1 MPGWEYRRR
10 DGGLVGDEVVRR
22 LVTGVGA
29 VLAPGGSAQ
38 LLGNWEH
45 RAGEGWHDRV
55 TGWLE
60 ESGLDGWV
68 VQREVQD
75 PADYAETWIR
85 DGGQRPG
92 PVADALLE
100 AWLDD
105 FAARGVEAVG
115 LGFVVLHAPPADAAG
130 SSTRPRWRRVEEVT
144 GRLDGPLGGH
154 VAAVLAARDRLAA
167 ARDEDL
173 LAAHLRVADDVT
185 EERHARPGE
194 GGPRAVL
201 LRAGGGLGRTAS
213 VGPPWP
219 AWSAPAT
226 ASWRSARWWRRWPR
240 CWRWTPPSCA
250 PSCCRRCGGWW
261 RTASWSGPRDPR
273 GPLAPGGRVLVAL
286 ACAAGVVVLHRVFVA
301 TAHGQAVDE
310 AALSGARARL
320 WRLQDSADLVLDSV
334 SALAVLAA
342 LAAVAV
348 AALVQRR
355 VRLALAA
362 VALVVGALATT
373 QVVKRLLLA
382 RPDLDVTYALDNS
395 LPSGHTTFA
404 AAVSA
409 AALLVSP
416 VRLRPLVAV
425 VGAAYTA
432 VIGVGTLAAGWH
444 RPSDVVA
451 AALVVL
457 AWGALLAPL
466 AGGRASGG
474 AGSPGRA
481 VAGTVLVVGA
491 AVGLVGGAAALVAV
505 WAAVPPRADRSHGA
519 ARRRR
524 RRLPRRRGAACVGL
538 LVLLLLQRAADRAA
552 AATTSAAERAADR
565 ATREPPGPAV
575 GARRPSGGGAAGP
588 AGGTVLG
595 EQPAA
600 APAARPPG
608 PEGRSSG

>member
-1 MPGWEYRRR
+1 VNR
-10 DGGLVGDEVVRR
+10 
-22 LVTGVGA
+22 GA
-29 VLAPGGSAQ
+29 
-38 LLGNWEH
+38 
-45 RAGEGWHDRV
+45 RA
-55 TGWLE
+55 
-60 ESGLDGWV
+60 
-68 VQREVQD
+68 
-75 PADYAETWIR
+75 
-85 DGGQRPG
+85 
-92 PVADALLE
+92 
-100 AWLDD
+100 
-105 FAARGVEAVG
+105 
-115 LGFVVLHAPPADAAG
+115 AAG
-130 SSTRPRWRRVEEVT
+130 
-144 GRLDGPLGGH
+144 PL
-154 VAAVLAARDRLAA
+154 VA
-167 ARDEDL
+167 
-173 LAAHLRVADDVT
+173 
-185 EERHARPGE
+185 G
-194 GGPRAVL
+194 
-201 LRAGGGLGRTAS
+201 
-213 VGPPWP
+213 
-219 AWSAPAT
+219 
-226 ASWRSARWWRRWPR
+226 
-240 CWRWTPPSCA
+240 
-250 PSCCRRCGGWW
+250 
-261 RTASWSGPRDPR
+261 
-273 GPLAPGGRVLVAL
+273 VLVAL

-348 AALVQRR
+348 VALVQRR

-373 QVVKRLLLA
+373 QVVKRLLLV

-474 AGSPGRA
+474 AGSSGRA

-491 AVGLVGGAAALVAV
+491 LVGLVGGAAALAAV
-505 WAAVPPRADRSHGA
+505 WASVPPEPTGRTGQLVAGVGGA
-519 ARRRR
+519 
-524 RRLPRRRGAACVGL
+524 LGVGGAACAGL

-552 AATTSAAERAADR
+552 DRAAGSTAGSTAR
-565 ATREPPGPAV
+565 TAGTAV
-575 GARRPSGGGAAGP
+575 GARHPSGGGAVRP

-608 PEGRSSG
+608 LEGRSSG

>member
-1 MPGWEYRRR
+1 
-10 DGGLVGDEVVRR
+10 
-22 LVTGVGA
+22 VT
-29 VLAPGGSAQ
+29 
-38 LLGNWEH
+38 
-45 RAGEGWHDRV
+45 
-55 TGWLE
+55 
-60 ESGLDGWV
+60 
-68 VQREVQD
+68 
-75 PADYAETWIR
+75 
-85 DGGQRPG
+85 
-92 PVADALLE
+92 
-100 AWLDD
+100 
-105 FAARGVEAVG
+105 RG
-115 LGFVVLHAPPADAAG
+115 
-130 SSTRPRWRRVEEVT
+130 
-144 GRLDGPLGGH
+144 
-154 VAAVLAARDRLAA
+154 
-167 ARDEDL
+167 
-173 LAAHLRVADDVT
+173 
-185 EERHARPGE
+185 ARP
-194 GGPRAVL
+194 PLV
-201 LRAGGGLGRTAS
+201 AG
-213 VGPPWP
+213 
-219 AWSAPAT
+219 
-226 ASWRSARWWRRWPR
+226 
-240 CWRWTPPSCA
+240 
-250 PSCCRRCGGWW
+250 
-261 RTASWSGPRDPR
+261 
-273 GPLAPGGRVLVAL
+273 VLVAL

-373 QVVKRLLLA
+373 QVVKRLLLV

-474 AGSPGRA
+474 AGSSARA
-481 VAGTVLVVGA
+481 AAGTVLVVGA
-491 AVGLVGGAAALVAV
+491 AVGLAGGAAALAAV
-505 WAAVPPRADRSHGA
+505 WVAVPPEPTGRAGQLVAGVGGA
-519 ARRRR
+519 
-524 RRLPRRRGAACVGL
+524 LGVGGAACAGL
-538 LVLLLLQRAADRAA
+538 LVLLLLQRAGD
-552 AATTSAAERAADR
+552 RAADR
-565 ATREPPGPAV
+565 MVPASSGPVV